1 MEDNTDMLM
10 VLELYSNEEF
20 KVEKGLAK
28 AISQKELDKKY
39 YQGVD
44 KQKLSRDFDTA
55 LEERIKNP
63 LNNGMLVM
71 RNPDGSVKF
80 DDRKMRFNRC
90 EMEDNTY
97 TFYIGPSHFGENQ
110 ATNIPCIK
118 DKELFTYLKHEGIKN
133 FNDLEAYFANI
144 IAVNATIETKEG
156 YALVFKRSPDSEIY
170 ADHWHVIG
178 GHVKTDLEL
187 FKKKNPS
194 KYFKRLLKKQILAE
208 LEEELSLKPKHLHLT
223 GFAHNFS
230 GSDFTYIAKTNK
242 TVEEIIKTSKTAQDL
257 TDHSGFKK
265 LKPEQLVE
273 FLLTEEKIVP
283 VGFGSLLLYLN
294 KKNKILYEQV
304 MRETKRS
311 IINGP
316 ISLFQ
321 NLEVD
326 ARLRHF
332 DKKNITEKVKQ

>member
-1 MEDNTDMLM
+1 MEYSRNLLM
-10 VLELYSNEEF
+10 VMELYSS
-20 KVEKGLAK
+20 KALKIEKGLAK
-28 AISQKELDKKY
+28 AISQKELGKKY
-39 YQGVD
+39 YSWID

-55 LEERIKNP
+55 LEERINKP
-63 LNNGMLVM
+63 LENGMLIVK
-71 RNPDGSVKF
+71 NSNGYIKF
-80 DDRKMRFNRC
+80 DDRKMRFDKC
-90 EMEDNTY
+90 EIENNTY

-118 DKELFTYLKHEGIKN
+118 DKELYSYLKNEGIKN

-156 YALVFKRSPDSEIY
+156 YALVFKRSLDSEIY

-178 GHVKTDLEL
+178 GHVKTDLKL

-208 LEEELSLKPKHLHLT
+208 LEEELLLKPKHLILA

-242 TVEEIIKTSKTAQDL
+242 TVEEILKTSKTAQDL

-294 KKNKILYEQV
+294 KKNKSFYEQV
-304 MRETKRS
+304 MRETKKK

-316 ISLFQ
+316 ITSQL
-321 NLEVD
+321 
-326 ARLRHF
+326 
-332 DKKNITEKVKQ
+332 